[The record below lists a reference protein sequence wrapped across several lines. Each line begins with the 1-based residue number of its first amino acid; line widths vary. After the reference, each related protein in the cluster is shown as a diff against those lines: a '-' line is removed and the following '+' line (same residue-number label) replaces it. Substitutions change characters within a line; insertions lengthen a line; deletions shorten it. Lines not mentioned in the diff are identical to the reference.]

1 MNDTAH
7 RYARTAR
14 DWFSPPLL
22 WVVGPLAIFV
32 VAFSFHL
39 WPEWN
44 KNPDLSHGMF
54 APLIFAL
61 LIWEGVRTGTQ
72 RWVPSTS
79 LVRIGSGALIAG
91 AAALFALGGLL
102 AASVGWTHAIVN
114 LVLAASLAAALIAG
128 LLVLAS
134 DQVRAV
140 PCNWPIL
147 TAIGLWLL
155 VANIPPG
162 TYSRLTLS
170 FQGCVTTGV
179 LHALHFLGVPARQIG
194 NVIELAN
201 TSVGVEEACSGIR
214 SLLSCLYAGF
224 FFAAWLVRS
233 TARRVVLIALAP
245 LLAIGM
251 NYVRSLSL
259 TLMANAGID
268 ISGFWHD
275 ATGFAILGLTAAT
288 LAGLAVALET
298 GTTVIAVTT
307 PMPNRPTTTRSH
319 VIFASG
325 SFAIIALAAFFYS
338 FSRPVVEFDSATVP
352 ADLVQLLPKDASGWQ
367 VVAQPNLSRF
377 AGILQTNH
385 LAERTYVRMTN
396 GQPVRLNAYIAHWE
410 AGRASVSL
418 VASHTPD
425 ACWPGSGWEA
435 TPNAWPQT
443 YLEVA
448 DHRLPLAEY
457 RIFQRGAQPQHVW
470 FWHIYDGKVINYRAP
485 YSIPAL
491 VEIAL
496 RYGFRR
502 QGAQTFVRFS
512 SNRPWEELQHDPLVQ
527 QIFSNFRQLG
537 LHQ

>member
-1 MNDTAH
+1 MNETAH
-7 RYARTAR
+7 RYARTTR
-14 DWFSPPLL
+14 DWFRSPLL
-22 WVVGPLAIFV
+22 WVVGPLAVFV
-32 VAFSFHL
+32 GAFSFHL
-39 WPEWN
+39 WPEWSQ
-44 KNPDLSHGMF
+44 NPDLSHGMF
-54 APLIFAL
+54 ALLIFAL

-72 RWVPSTS
+72 RWLPATIYT
-79 LVRIGSGALIAG
+79 RIGVGVLIVGAVL
-91 AAALFALGGLL
+91 LFALAGLL

-114 LVLAASLAAALIAG
+114 FVLAASLAAALLAG
-128 LLVLAS
+128 LFVLAAS
-134 DQVRAV
+134 DVRAV
-140 PCNWPIL
+140 PFNWPVL

-170 FQGCVTTGV
+170 FQGSVTTGV
-179 LHALHFLGVPARQIG
+179 LHALHLFGVPARQIG

-233 TARRVVLIALAP
+233 TARRAVLIALAP

-251 NYVRSLSL
+251 NYLRSLAL

-298 GTTVIAVTT
+298 GKPVVAATT
-307 PMPNRPTTTRSH
+307 PAPPHPTTTRGH
-319 VIFASG
+319 AIFAGG
-325 SFAIIALAAFFYS
+325 SFAIIGLGAFFYA
-338 FSRPVVEFDSATVP
+338 FSRPGVETNAAIAPTDW
-352 ADLVQLLPKDASGWQ
+352 VQLLPTVAPGWQ
-367 VVAQPNLSRF
+367 VESQPNLSRF
-377 AGILQTNH
+377 AGILQTEQ
-385 LAERTYVRMTN
+385 LAERTYLGTVN

-410 AGRASVSL
+410 AGRASVSS

-425 ACWPGSGWEA
+425 ACWPGTGWEA
-435 TPNAWPQT
+435 MPNAWPQT
-443 YLEVA
+443 FLEVA
-448 DHRLPLAEY
+448 DQRLPLAEY
-457 RIFQRGAQPQHVW
+457 RIFQRGPQPQHVW

-485 YSIPAL
+485 YAIPAL

-537 LHQ
+537 LRQ